1 MDFIQLSHGSGGE
14 ETNKLIEELFFKY
27 LGNEFLLQKND
38 ATTLGKISGE
48 IAMTTDSFVV
58 DPIFFNGGNI
68 GKLSICGTVNDLSV
82 VGAIPLYLSL
92 SLIIEE
98 GLAINELEEIIKTI
112 SHEAMKANIKIVCGD
127 TKVVEKGNGD
137 KLFINT
143 TGIGVI
149 SRNRPLGMRSIKVG
163 DKIIISG
170 TIGEHGAAIMNERN
184 NLCES
189 SLLKSDCQSLN
200 GIIESILNS
209 SLEIKVMGDPT
220 RGGVIT
226 TLLEIIDASNKEMLI
241 YEDKLTISS
250 EVSEFSGL
258 LGLNPLYMANEGKV
272 IIIVS
277 NQHAIDVLNLLRN
290 SQEGQEATII
300 GEVIADGKKNLYL
313 ETIIGAKIK
322 CFPMKGEQLPRI
334 C

>member
-1 MDFIQLSHGSGGE
+1 
-14 ETNKLIEELFFKY
+14 
-27 LGNEFLLQKND
+27 
-38 ATTLGKISGE
+38 
-48 IAMTTDSFVV
+48 
-58 DPIFFNGGNI
+58 
-68 GKLSICGTVNDLSV
+68 
-82 VGAIPLYLSL
+82 
-92 SLIIEE
+92 
-98 GLAINELEEIIKTI
+98 
-112 SHEAMKANIKIVCGD
+112 
-127 TKVVEKGNGD
+127 
-137 KLFINT
+137 
-143 TGIGVI
+143 
-149 SRNRPLGMRSIKVG
+149 
-163 DKIIISG
+163 
-170 TIGEHGAAIMNERN
+170 MNERN

-209 SLEIKVMGDPT
+209 SSEIKVMRDPT

-241 YEDKLTISS
+241 YEDKLPISA
-250 EVSEFSGL
+250 EVSEFSDL
-258 LGLNPLYMANEGKV
+258 LGLNPLYMANEGKI

-313 ETIIGAKIK
+313 ETTIGAKIK

>member
-14 ETNKLIEELFFKY
+14 ETNQLIEELFFKY

-38 ATTLGKISGE
+38 ASNLGKLPGE
-48 IAMTTDSFVV
+48 ITMTTDSFVV

-82 VGAIPLYLSL
+82 VGATPLYLSL
-92 SLIIEE
+92 SFIIEE
-98 GLAINELEEIIKTI
+98 GLAINELKEIVKSI

-209 SLEIKVMGDPT
+209 SSEIKVMRDPT

-241 YEDKLTISS
+241 YEDKLPISA

>member
-1 MDFIQLSHGSGGE
+1 
-14 ETNKLIEELFFKY
+14 
-27 LGNEFLLQKND
+27 
-38 ATTLGKISGE
+38 
-48 IAMTTDSFVV
+48 MTTDSFVV

-209 SLEIKVMGDPT
+209 SLEIKVMRDPT

-241 YEDKLTISS
+241 YEDKLPISS

>member
-1 MDFIQLSHGSGGE
+1 
-14 ETNKLIEELFFKY
+14 
-27 LGNEFLLQKND
+27 
-38 ATTLGKISGE
+38 
-48 IAMTTDSFVV
+48 TTDSFVV

-127 TKVVEKGNGD
+127 TKVVENGNGD

-209 SLEIKVMGDPT
+209 SSEIKVMRDPT

-241 YEDKLTISS
+241 YEDKLPISS
-250 EVSEFSGL
+250 EVSEFSDL

>member
-1 MDFIQLSHGSGGE
+1 
-14 ETNKLIEELFFKY
+14 
-27 LGNEFLLQKND
+27 
-38 ATTLGKISGE
+38 
-48 IAMTTDSFVV
+48 MTTDSFVV

-209 SLEIKVMGDPT
+209 SSEIKVMRDPT

-241 YEDKLTISS
+241 YEDKLPISA

>member
-1 MDFIQLSHGSGGE
+1 
-14 ETNKLIEELFFKY
+14 
-27 LGNEFLLQKND
+27 
-38 ATTLGKISGE
+38 
-48 IAMTTDSFVV
+48 MTTDSFVV

-127 TKVVEKGNGD
+127 TKVVENGNGD

-209 SLEIKVMGDPT
+209 SSEIKVMRDPT

-241 YEDKLTISS
+241 YEDKLPISS
-250 EVSEFSGL
+250 EVSEFSDL

>member
-1 MDFIQLSHGSGGE
+1 
-14 ETNKLIEELFFKY
+14 
-27 LGNEFLLQKND
+27 
-38 ATTLGKISGE
+38 
-48 IAMTTDSFVV
+48 MTTDSFVV

-209 SLEIKVMGDPT
+209 SSEIKVMRDPT

-241 YEDKLTISS
+241 YEDKLPISS

>member
-14 ETNKLIEELFFKY
+14 ETNQLIEELFFKY

-38 ATTLGKISGE
+38 ASNLGKLPGE
-48 IAMTTDSFVV
+48 ITMTTDSFVV

-82 VGAIPLYLSL
+82 VGATPLYLSL
-92 SLIIEE
+92 SFIIEE
-98 GLAINELEEIIKTI
+98 GLAINELKEIVKSI

-127 TKVVEKGNGD
+127 TKVVEKGKGD

-209 SLEIKVMGDPT
+209 SSEIKVMRDPT

-241 YEDKLTISS
+241 YEDKLPISA

>member
-38 ATTLGKISGE
+38 ASNLGKLPGE
-48 IAMTTDSFVV
+48 ITMTTDSFVV

-209 SLEIKVMGDPT
+209 SLEIKVMRDPT

-241 YEDKLTISS
+241 YEDKLPISS

>member
-209 SLEIKVMGDPT
+209 SSEIKVM
-220 RGGVIT
+220 R
-226 TLLEIIDASNKEMLI
+226 ES
-241 YEDKLTISS
+241 Y
-250 EVSEFSGL
+250 
-258 LGLNPLYMANEGKV
+258 
-272 IIIVS
+272 
-277 NQHAIDVLNLLRN
+277 
-290 SQEGQEATII
+290 
-300 GEVIADGKKNLYL
+300 
-313 ETIIGAKIK
+313 
-322 CFPMKGEQLPRI
+322 
-334 C
+334 

>member
-163 DKIIISG
+163 DKIIIS
-170 TIGEHGAAIMNERN
+170 
-184 NLCES
+184 
-189 SLLKSDCQSLN
+189 LKSDCQSLN

-209 SLEIKVMGDPT
+209 SSEIKVMRDPT

-241 YEDKLTISS
+241 YEDKLPISS

>member
-1 MDFIQLSHGSGGE
+1 
-14 ETNKLIEELFFKY
+14 
-27 LGNEFLLQKND
+27 
-38 ATTLGKISGE
+38 
-48 IAMTTDSFVV
+48 
-58 DPIFFNGGNI
+58 
-68 GKLSICGTVNDLSV
+68 
-82 VGAIPLYLSL
+82 
-92 SLIIEE
+92 
-98 GLAINELEEIIKTI
+98 
-112 SHEAMKANIKIVCGD
+112 
-127 TKVVEKGNGD
+127 
-137 KLFINT
+137 
-143 TGIGVI
+143 
-149 SRNRPLGMRSIKVG
+149 
-163 DKIIISG
+163 
-170 TIGEHGAAIMNERN
+170 MNERN

-209 SLEIKVMGDPT
+209 SSEIKVMRDPT

-241 YEDKLTISS
+241 YEDKLPISS
-250 EVSEFSGL
+250 EVSEFSDL

-300 GEVIADGKKNLYL
+300 GEVITDGKKNLYL

>member
-1 MDFIQLSHGSGGE
+1 MDCIQLSHGSGGE
-14 ETNKLIEELFFKY
+14 ETNQLIEELFFKY

-38 ATTLGKISGE
+38 SSNLGKITGE

-92 SLIIEE
+92 SFIIEE
-98 GLAINELEEIIKTI
+98 GFPINELKEIVKTI
-112 SHEAMKANIKIVCGD
+112 SYEAMKANIKIVCGD
-127 TKVVEKGNGD
+127 TKVVEKGKGD

-149 SRNRPLGMRSIKVG
+149 ARNRPLGIKSIKEG

-170 TIGEHGAAIMNERN
+170 TIGDHGATIMNERN
-184 NLCES
+184 NLCDS

-200 GIIESILNS
+200 GIIGNILDNCY
-209 SLEIKVMGDPT
+209 EIKVMRDPT
-220 RGGVIT
+220 RGGVLT
-226 TLLEIIDASNKEMLI
+226 TLLEISDASNKEMVI
-241 YEDKLTISS
+241 YENKLPISE
-250 EVSEFSGL
+250 EVAEFSEL
-258 LGLNPLYMANEGKV
+258 LGLNPLYLANEGKV
-272 IIIVS
+272 IIVVS
-277 NQHAIDVLNLLRN
+277 KEDSINVLNLLRN
-290 SQEGQEATII
+290 SQEGRNAAII
-300 GEVIADGKKNLYL
+300 GEIIGDGKNNLYL
-313 ETIIGAKIK
+313 ETVIGAKVK